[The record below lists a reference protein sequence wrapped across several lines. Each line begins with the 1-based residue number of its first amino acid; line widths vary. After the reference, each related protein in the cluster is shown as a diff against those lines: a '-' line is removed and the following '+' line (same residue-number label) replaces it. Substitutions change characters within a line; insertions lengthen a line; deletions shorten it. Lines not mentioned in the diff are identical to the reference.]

1 MTAKTRVEKIK
12 PVVFVD
18 ESKCCNCH
26 RCISVCPVKY
36 CNDGSSGNVKINHE
50 LCIGCGACI
59 EACIHGARY
68 GIDDTDEFFS
78 DLKAGKKII
87 AIVAPAVAANYHGKD
102 LEFNG
107 YLKSIGVKAVFD
119 VSFGAE
125 LTTQSYVED
134 FKRNNVPL
142 MISQPC
148 PALVTYIEIYHPKL
162 IPYLAKSDSPMAHTA
177 TMIRRFYHE
186 YDDCSI
192 AAISPCFAKKREFDE
207 NGTCDYNVTMKNLDK
222 HFEKNNIDI
231 ASFPKV
237 DYDNP
242 PAERAVLYS
251 SPGGLVRTAERYMP
265 GITTK
270 THKVEGNPDVIDYLS
285 HLDEC
290 LQKGNK
296 PNYILVDCLYCGKGC
311 NHGGGTTTRDIALE
325 NQEVFVE
332 KRAIERRKKW
342 FTAGTVRKKLAV
354 KRVNRIIGKFWEP
367 GIYNRE
373 YTDRSEV
380 LKRYFKEPT
389 AEELEKVFHLM
400 GKDTDAKRRINCQAC
415 GYDTCHQ
422 MAVAIF
428 NNLNRPQNCHFY
440 VTARADSLKEEFK
453 VELSGSISRVTGK
466 SVEMLKPTDKDMVTL
481 LSQTDG
487 MAKSVEESS
496 TAVENM
502 IENVRTIASVI
513 ERNFESVQK
522 LEEATRIGNEN
533 LGEVNKLVSVIEQE
547 SKSLMDMGK
556 MVGQIASQT
565 NLLAMNAA
573 IEAAHAGDVGAGFAV
588 VADEIRKLAEDSG
601 AQSKQME
608 AALKRIKTMI
618 DNAYNKTGM
627 AQSEFT
633 NVVNLA
639 DDVKDRETKIK
650 VSMAEQ
656 ADGGQRV
663 LSGLDEVQGGVES
676 VMTAAKE
683 LQSSTN
689 EVIRQISNIQL

>member
-1 MTAKTRVEKIK
+1 
-12 PVVFVD
+12 
-18 ESKCCNCH
+18 
-26 RCISVCPVKY
+26 
-36 CNDGSSGNVKINHE
+36 
-50 LCIGCGACI
+50 
-59 EACIHGARY
+59 
-68 GIDDTDEFFS
+68 
-78 DLKAGKKII
+78 
-87 AIVAPAVAANYHGKD
+87 
-102 LEFNG
+102 
-107 YLKSIGVKAVFD
+107 
-119 VSFGAE
+119 
-125 LTTQSYVED
+125 
-134 FKRNNVPL
+134 
-142 MISQPC
+142 
-148 PALVTYIEIYHPKL
+148 
-162 IPYLAKSDSPMAHTA
+162 
-177 TMIRRFYHE
+177 
-186 YDDCSI
+186 
-192 AAISPCFAKKREFDE
+192 
-207 NGTCDYNVTMKNLDK
+207 
-222 HFEKNNIDI
+222 
-231 ASFPKV
+231 
-237 DYDNP
+237 
-242 PAERAVLYS
+242 
-251 SPGGLVRTAERYMP
+251 
-265 GITTK
+265 
-270 THKVEGNPDVIDYLS
+270 
-285 HLDEC
+285 
-290 LQKGNK
+290 
-296 PNYILVDCLYCGKGC
+296 
-311 NHGGGTTTRDIALE
+311 
-325 NQEVFVE
+325 
-332 KRAIERRKKW
+332 
-342 FTAGTVRKKLAV
+342 
-354 KRVNRIIGKFWEP
+354 
-367 GIYNRE
+367 
-373 YTDRSEV
+373 
-380 LKRYFKEPT
+380 
-389 AEELEKVFHLM
+389 
-400 GKDTDAKRRINCQAC
+400 
-415 GYDTCHQ
+415 

-453 VELSGSISRVTGK
+453 MELSGSISRVTGK
-466 SVEMLKPTDKDMVTL
+466 SVEMLKTTDKDMDTL

-650 VSMAEQ
+650 FSMAEQ